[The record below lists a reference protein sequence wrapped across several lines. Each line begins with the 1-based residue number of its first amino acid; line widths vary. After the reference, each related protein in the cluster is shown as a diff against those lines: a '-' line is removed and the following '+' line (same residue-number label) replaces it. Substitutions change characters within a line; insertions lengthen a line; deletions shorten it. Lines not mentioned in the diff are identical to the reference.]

1 MSVIVKHPVT
11 KEIILYSKGADSAM
25 LPKLAPVE
33 DDSEQKQI
41 INRTQQ
47 QLNGYAK
54 EGLRVLMMGK
64 RVLSLAEY
72 TDWYRKHQECE
83 TAQDNVDKKLRESF
97 SSIENNLTLVGA
109 TGIEDRLQ
117 EGVPETLCSLISAG
131 IVVWVLTGDKLETAI
146 NIAYSA
152 KLFSPQMELLKI
164 TARSKEAAESA
175 IAFYL
180 SQVERSL
187 GE

>member
-1 MSVIVKHPVT
+1 MF
-11 KEIILYSKGADSAM
+11 
-25 LPKLAPVE
+25 PKLSPVE

-47 QLNGYAK
+47 QLNSYAR
-54 EGLRVLMMGK
+54 EGLRVLVMSK
-64 RVLSLAEY
+64 RVLTLSEY
-72 TDWYRKHQECE
+72 TEWYKKHQECE
-83 TAQDNVDKKLRESF
+83 MAQENIDKRLRESYAN
-97 SSIENNLTLVGA
+97 IESNMTLVGA

-117 EGVPETLCSLISAG
+117 EGVPETLCALISSG

-164 TARSKEAAESA
+164 TARSKEAAENS
-175 IAFYL
+175 IKFYL
-180 SQVERSL
+180 SEIERL
-187 GE
+187 GK